1 MAFQAFSLAELA
13 SQPCISA
20 LDVVRLQDALAFDGP
35 VTLDE
40 AQALFEIE
48 FAPVQKHPS
57 WKGLFIDAIAE
68 HTIHDTAPHGYLT
81 ALKADWLLRQI
92 APQGRILTRNSFELL
107 TTLLG
112 LARWVPERLV
122 AALLDEVYC
131 AVAASNG
138 PLREGTSLP
147 PGTLTER
154 DTDVVRHILYTA
166 GSSGH
171 GAITRV
177 EAEGLLAIDA
187 IVASSQP
194 VAGWSELLAKAIGD
208 AVLTA
213 SGHTG
218 PIREVFLSPEGSP
231 EPGKLINTLR
241 LGFARYHPQTCED
254 RAIAS
259 LERQRVS
266 IITGDEVRPATAS
279 WLIEALRGQQER
291 PSVALSMLFVSLA
304 EHRCS
309 LDPSLQHLVIAE
321 RDVRAA

>member
-1 MAFQAFSLAELA
+1 MAFQAFSLKELA
-13 SQPCISA
+13 GYPSISA
-20 LDVVRLQDALAFDGP
+20 LEVVRLQDALAFDGP
-35 VTLDE
+35 VSLEE
-40 AQALFEIE
+40 AQALFAIE
-48 FAPVQKHPS
+48 FSPAQKHPS
-57 WKGLFIDAIAE
+57 WKGFFIDAIAE

-81 ALKADWLLRQI
+81 AIKADWLLRQI

-147 PGTLTER
+147 PGTMTER
-154 DTDVVRHILYTA
+154 DTDVVRLILYTA

-218 PIREVFLSPEGSP
+218 PIREVFLSADGTVK
-231 EPGKLINTLR
+231 PGKLINTLR
-241 LGFARYHPQTCED
+241 LGFACYHPQTSED

-279 WLIEALRGQQER
+279 WLVEALRGQEER
-291 PSVALSMLFVSLA
+291 PSVALSMLFAGLA
-304 EHRCS
+304 EQRFA
-309 LDPSLQHLVIAE
+309 LDPSLRHFAVAE